1 MLNRIRLDDLLR
13 RDLTVQ
19 WFEGVALVQGVC
31 RQTLVDGSADRG
43 FPSSEEVL
51 LCAHGGIEL
60 LGTASSGQSVGAAGH
75 TLSQMLG
82 EDAPVRLRLV
92 ATQATAGD
100 AGYPTLR
107 EFSEAVAYFERP
119 DREGILRNLYL
130 RASAARPRGDLSD
143 GSVPAAEPEQKSE
156 HLKPANKSL
165 RTWLVLAGIA
175 GGVLC
180 AVIWG
185 LAFSPAG
192 SAASAVATVQNAV
205 RSTLARVPSVE
216 PVEKEEAKAENKPAN
231 SAPAKRAGQWLPSEK
246 PGRTV
251 DDGRPTRSASALRA
265 SSVPALLPVRP
276 APMAMLSGPDAVYD
290 IRPDGSQAGSL
301 YSARDADV
309 LPPKSVYPKLPAAPP
324 SGFSLPGQ
332 TVLEMVIG
340 TNGLVERVKLRS
352 APRDIHEFM
361 LVSAAKAWQFEPAR
375 LGGTPVR
382 YLHTVVLTLQ

>member
-31 RQTLVDGSADRG
+31 RQILADGSADRG
-43 FPSSEEVL
+43 FPSSEDVL

-60 LGTASSGQSVGAAGH
+60 LGNASSGQSVGAAGH

-100 AGYPTLR
+100 AGYPALR

-130 RASAARPRGDLSD
+130 RASAARPRGDLSK
-143 GSVPAAEPEQKSE
+143 GLVPAAEPEKKSE
-156 HLKPANKSL
+156 QVEPAKKGL
-165 RTWLVLAGIA
+165 RNWLVLAGIA

-180 AVIWG
+180 AVVWG
-185 LAFSPAG
+185 LAFSSEG
-192 SAASAVATVQNAV
+192 SAASAVATVQHAV
-205 RSTLARVPSVE
+205 RSTLARVAPAE
-216 PVEKEEAKAENKPAN
+216 PVEKDEAKAENKPAN
-231 SAPAKRAGQWLPSEK
+231 SARAKRAGQWLPPGK
-246 PGRTV
+246 PGRNA
-251 DDGRPTRSASALRA
+251 DDGPARSVSALRA
-265 SSVPALLPVRP
+265 TSLPALPPVRP
-276 APMAMLSGPDAVYD
+276 APMTILSGPDAVYD
-290 IRPDGSQAGSL
+290 IRPDGSKAGSL